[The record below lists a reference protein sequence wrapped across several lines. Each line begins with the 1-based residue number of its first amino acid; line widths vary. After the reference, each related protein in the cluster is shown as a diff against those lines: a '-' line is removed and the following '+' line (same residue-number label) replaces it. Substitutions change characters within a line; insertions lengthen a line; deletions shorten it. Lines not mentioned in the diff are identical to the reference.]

1 MLREYLENNLKH
13 LDEKRKELLAEI
25 KDAQQKE
32 ENLRHTIEERQ
43 ENINIEYEIFSP
55 RTSQGSTKENLNL
68 MYYQIEEIEKQRNIL
83 FEKLDQISA
92 EWNCF
97 KSMLS
102 ELNQL
107 ENGDKK

>member
-1 MLREYLENNLKH
+1 MRQESNL
-13 LDEKRKELLAEI
+13 
-25 KDAQQKE
+25 QKE
-32 ENLRHTIEERQ
+32 IFFEAGEEFNL
-43 ENINIEYEIFSP
+43 NSP
-55 RTSQGSTKENLNL
+55 RQVAH
-68 MYYQIEEIEKQRNIL
+68 IL
-83 FEKLDQISA
+83 FEKLDHISA